1 MSNHL
6 WYTAQEFVVFALVSD
21 LVTNDDKKALASAIS
36 LQPGGQCKPG
46 RVEMPLLVPG
56 CTLASHVGPQ
66 SVHFFEV
73 LGINRTFLDEPISD
87 WPNLPTYQKFC
98 KFVKNLPLTNDHTE
112 RMIKRTSNYANFGPT
127 KESEFQD
134 YRQLI
139 VPLHEYRVC
148 AQNRRWLLLL
158 NKPKFRIEYLC
169 QHNF

>member
-36 LQPGGQCKPG
+36 RQPGGQCKPG
-46 RVEMPLLVPG
+46 RVDMPKLVPG
-56 CTLASHVGPQ
+56 CTLASRVGPQ

-73 LGINRTFLDEPISD
+73 LGINRAFLDEPLSN
-87 WPNLPTYQKFC
+87 WPNLPPYQKFC

-112 RMIKRTSNYANFGPT
+112 RMIKRTSDYANFGPT

-134 YRQLI
+134 LLQAVDRAI
-139 VPLHEYRVC
+139 ARVQC
-148 AQNRRWLLLL
+148 MRTKSALVTALEQTQISN
-158 NKPKFRIEYLC
+158 
-169 QHNF
+169 